1 MSLSLHCVVRCA
13 YVSVASLTLCDDS
26 VLMSLWLFSHCVM
39 GCAYVSVASLTLC
52 DDSVLMSLW
61 LPSHCV
67 MTVCLCLCGYF
78 HTVW

>member
-26 VLMSLWLFSHCVM
+26 VLK
-39 GCAYVSVASLTLC
+39 
-52 DDSVLMSLW
+52 SLW

-67 MTVCLCLCGYF
+67 MTVCLCLCGF
-78 HTVW
+78 PHTV